1 MFDQDA
7 NVQRY
12 AEFEQTLI
20 LGMFYLSRFG
30 RVSIGDVRKAS
41 KSNSAAAKEAHQDIS
56 DAFSA
61 SLKDVEKHALNVNA
75 QLDSKEKSALMSLSS
90 DTKQAT
96 LKRAYIQL
104 GLDVN
109 FVKSEMTK
117 IVLAKNSLFEIEVS
131 KERLRKRFI
140 TGKATSHKLVGL
152 LLKKTL
158 LDIHTDI
165 ALLNAPQDSIVI
177 VNSMQNPMNVEDF
190 IKNRRSIIHPNS
202 DRYILNIIDK

>member
-12 AEFEQTLI
+12 AEFEQMLI

-165 ALLNAPQDSIVI
+165 ALFDTPQDSIVI